1 MGFAVRKVVV
11 SVDAAAELGVWVPV
25 ASPPRV
31 FGVPSS
37 LEGSGVVGLLLNWLL
52 KFGRSR
58 DVKEGEGG
66 RGVGGR
72 P

>member
-1 MGFAVRKVVV
+1 
-11 SVDAAAELGVWVPV
+11 VPV
-25 ASPPRV
+25 ASPRV

-37 LEGSGVVGLLLNWLL
+37 LDGSGVVGLLLNWLL
-52 KFGRSR
+52 KLGRSR
-58 DVKEGEGG
+58 DVKEGDGG

>member
-1 MGFAVRKVVV
+1 MGLAVRKLLVR
-11 SVDAAAELGVWVPV
+11 VDAAAELGVCVPV

-37 LEGSGVVGLLLNWLL
+37 LEGSGVVGRLFWLL
-52 KFGRSR
+52 KLKGSR
-58 DVKEGEGG
+58 EVREGDGG

>member
-1 MGFAVRKVVV
+1 LAVRSVLVR
-11 SVDAAAELGVWVPV
+11 VDAAAEFGVCVPV
-25 ASPPRV
+25 ALSRV

-37 LEGSGVVGLLLNWLL
+37 LDGSGVVGLLLNWLL
-52 KFGRSR
+52 KFGRSK
-58 DVKEGEGG
+58 DVKDGEGG